1 MNTFKKILFFADGA
15 KGETIALQRAAEL
28 ALHNKASLTVM
39 DVVAEV
45 DSNDARLKPTLKRLQ
60 QALIKERKT
69 ALEALVKE
77 LFNEGGTPSIKIHV
91 AAGKNYIGVIQTI
104 IQKRFDLLVKSANK
118 HNAVAATLF
127 GNTDISLLRKCP
139 CPVWIIKPSRKKRID
154 TILAAVDLTETS
166 EAQQLAR
173 QILNLS
179 AGLANLEKSDLHVL
193 NAWQPNFEPHV
204 RTLIGRQEYADMM
217 KMLKENSHASL
228 RALIQSTADL
238 PVNGAMSQHLEKGH
252 AEVVIPKF
260 VKDHKI
266 DLLIMGTMSRTGIP
280 GFLIGNTAEK
290 VLDAV
295 DCSVLTLKPSGFKSP
310 VA

>member
-15 KGETIALQRAAEL
+15 KGEKIALQRAAEL

-45 DSNDARLKPTLKRLQ
+45 DSNDVRLKPTLKRLQ

-69 ALEALVKE
+69 ALELLVKE
-77 LFNEGGTPSIKIHV
+77 LTPQSGTLPIKIYV
-91 AAGKNYIGVIQTI
+91 TAGKNYIGVIQTI

-166 EAQQLAR
+166 EAKQLAG

-179 AGLANLEKSDLHVL
+179 AGLAQLEKSDLHVL
-193 NAWQPNFEPHV
+193 NVWQPNFEPHV
-204 RTLIGRQEYADMM
+204 RTLISRQEYANMM
-217 KMLKENSHASL
+217 KMLKDNSRASL
-228 RALIQSTADL
+228 RALIQGTPDL

-260 VKDHKI
+260 VKDHEI
-266 DLLIMGTMSRTGIP
+266 DLLVMGTMSRTGIP

-290 VLDAV
+290 VLDTV
-295 DCSVLTLKPSGFKSP
+295 DCSVLTLKPSGLKSP

>member
-1 MNTFKKILFFADGA
+1 
-15 KGETIALQRAAEL
+15 
-28 ALHNKASLTVM
+28 M

-77 LFNEGGTPSIKIHV
+77 LFHEGGTPSIKIHV

>member
-77 LFNEGGTPSIKIHV
+77 LFHEGGTPSIKIHV

-310 VA
+310 VT

>member
-1 MNTFKKILFFADGA
+1 
-15 KGETIALQRAAEL
+15 LQRAAEL

-77 LFNEGGTPSIKIHV
+77 LFHEGGTSSIKIHV

>member
-77 LFNEGGTPSIKIHV
+77 LFHEGGTPSIKIHV

-204 RTLIGRQEYADMM
+204 LTLIGRQEYADMM

>member
-77 LFNEGGTPSIKIHV
+77 LFHEGGTPSIKIHV

>member
-15 KGETIALQRAAEL
+15 KGEKIALQRAAEL

-45 DSNDARLKPTLKRLQ
+45 DSNDVRLKPTLKRLQ

-69 ALEALVKE
+69 ALELQVKE
-77 LFNEGGTPSIKIHV
+77 LTPQSGTLPIKIYV
-91 AAGKNYIGVIQTI
+91 TAGKNYIGVIQTI

-166 EAQQLAR
+166 EAKQLAG

-179 AGLANLEKSDLHVL
+179 AGLAQLEKSDLHVL
-193 NAWQPNFEPHV
+193 NVWQPNFEPHV
-204 RTLIGRQEYADMM
+204 RTLISRQEYANMM
-217 KMLKENSHASL
+217 KMLKDNSRASL
-228 RALIQSTADL
+228 RALIQGTPDL

-266 DLLIMGTMSRTGIP
+266 DLLVMGTMSRTGIP

>member
-1 MNTFKKILFFADGA
+1 
-15 KGETIALQRAAEL
+15 
-28 ALHNKASLTVM
+28 
-39 DVVAEV
+39 
-45 DSNDARLKPTLKRLQ
+45 
-60 QALIKERKT
+60 LIKERKT
-69 ALEALVKE
+69 ALELLVKE
-77 LFNEGGTPSIKIHV
+77 LTPQSGTLPIKIYV
-91 AAGKNYIGVIQTI
+91 TAGKNYIGVIQTI

-166 EAQQLAR
+166 EAKQLAG

-179 AGLANLEKSDLHVL
+179 AGLAQLEKSDLHVL
-193 NAWQPNFEPHV
+193 NVWQPNFEPHV
-204 RTLIGRQEYADMM
+204 RTLISRQEYANMM
-217 KMLKENSHASL
+217 KMLKDNSRASL
-228 RALIQSTADL
+228 RALIQGTPDL

-266 DLLIMGTMSRTGIP
+266 DLLVMGTMSRTGIP

-290 VLDAV
+290 VLDTV

>member
-15 KGETIALQRAAEL
+15 KGEKIALQRAAEL

-45 DSNDARLKPTLKRLQ
+45 DSNDVRLKPTLKRLQ

-69 ALEALVKE
+69 ALELLVKE
-77 LFNEGGTPSIKIHV
+77 LTPQSGTLPIKIYV
-91 AAGKNYIGVIQTI
+91 TAGKNYIGVIQTI

-166 EAQQLAR
+166 EAKQLAG

-179 AGLANLEKSDLHVL
+179 AGLAQLEKSDLHVL
-193 NAWQPNFEPHV
+193 NVWQPNFEPHV
-204 RTLIGRQEYADMM
+204 RTLISRQEYANMM
-217 KMLKENSHASL
+217 KMLKDNSRASL
-228 RALIQSTADL
+228 RALIQGTPDL

>member
-15 KGETIALQRAAEL
+15 KGEKIALQRAAEL

-45 DSNDARLKPTLKRLQ
+45 DSNDVRLKPTLKRLQ

-69 ALEALVKE
+69 ALELLVKE
-77 LFNEGGTPSIKIHV
+77 LTPQSGTLPIKIYV
-91 AAGKNYIGVIQTI
+91 TAGKNYIGVIQTI

-166 EAQQLAR
+166 EAKQLAG

-179 AGLANLEKSDLHVL
+179 AGLAQLEKSDLHVL
-193 NAWQPNFEPHV
+193 NVWQPNFEPHV
-204 RTLIGRQEYADMM
+204 RTLISRQEYANMM
-217 KMLKENSHASL
+217 KMLKDNSRASL
-228 RALIQSTADL
+228 RALIQGTPGL

-266 DLLIMGTMSRTGIP
+266 DLLVMGTMSRTGIP

-290 VLDAV
+290 VLDTV